1 MLASHIKISASAEN
15 LEQLKNALLLII
27 SKLDYE
33 EISTTFHDDF
43 QFTFEVF
50 DSQILSIFDVEPKDF
65 IFMDLPNNL

>member
-27 SKLDYE
+27 SKLDCE

-43 QFTFEVF
+43 QFSFETFDSETLNVF
-50 DSQILSIFDVEPKDF
+50 DVDPKQF
-65 IFMDLPNNL
+65 IFIDLPNNL